1 MKVERETAGFA
12 LPFAAGVLLAVYSG
26 YWIRTSTV
34 HTPAVF
40 SAAAVSLA
48 FLMHPLRKKYSPGLQ
63 WVLVGLAALTAGMV
77 CGITAAHIS
86 VGTVSSRVE
95 IWAEGWGLKMQEAID
110 RIPFS
115 DNRCNAVAKALVT
128 GERSDIPREIVLAF
142 RESGASHILALS
154 GLHLGIIYG
163 IVKHSLSILGNHHR
177 LWIPRSL
184 ATILICGFYTIATG
198 AGPSIVRAFLF
209 IVLAESGRLT
219 HRHRSTGQLLL
230 AALVIQL
237 AISPMSARSVGFQLS
252 YAAMAGIAFI
262 FPWLKGFWPG
272 SVYDDSLLIKLT
284 RRIWE
289 ICAMSVSCQI
299 TTGGLAWLYFGTL
312 PRHFLLTNLL
322 AIPLTGLII
331 PALIVTLVLS
341 GTGLCPTIVVQMTE
355 WLISS
360 LIRILEIIAMM

>member
-26 YWIRTSTV
+26 YWIRTSTF
-34 HTPAVF
+34 HAPAVF
-40 SAAAVSLA
+40 SAAAVSLV

-86 VGTVSSRVE
+86 VGAISSRVE

-262 FPWLKGFWPG
+262 FPRLKEFCREA
-272 SVYDDSLLIKLT
+272 S
-284 RRIWE
+284 
-289 ICAMSVSCQI
+289 MM
-299 TTGGLAWLYFGTL
+299 
-312 PRHFLLTNLL
+312 
-322 AIPLTGLII
+322 
-331 PALIVTLVLS
+331 IV
-341 GTGLCPTIVVQMTE
+341 C
-355 WLISS
+355 
-360 LIRILEIIAMM
+360 